1 MLLNSLQR
9 SAEADGTILRTLSE
23 QAQLVPSSGQVTGFS
38 VVVVVVVNVVVV
50 VGFAVVVVTGAGGSV
65 VKMQASAKTRRKGEI
80 DISLLIIFLV

>member
-1 MLLNSLQR
+1 M
-9 SAEADGTILRTLSE
+9 RTLSE

-38 VVVVVVVNVVVV
+38 VVVVVVNVVVV
-50 VGFAVVVVTGAGGSV
+50 VGFAVVVVAGGGGSG

>member
-1 MLLNSLQR
+1 MAN
-9 SAEADGTILRTLSE
+9 GTILRTLSE

-38 VVVVVVVNVVVV
+38 VVVVTVVVV

-80 DISLLIIFLV
+80 DISLLIIFLVLSE

>member
-1 MLLNSLQR
+1 M
-9 SAEADGTILRTLSE
+9 RTLSE

-38 VVVVVVVNVVVV
+38 VVVVVNVVVV
-50 VGFAVVVVTGAGGSV
+50 VGFAVVVVAGGGGSG